1 MKSEDI
7 LKRLAPCGLDCGKCA
22 GYADGEISEHSL
34 KLQQLLGNFE
44 RYAAKFSRFLPVFEN
59 YPQFREML
67 QHFCQASC
75 AGCRNGSGA
84 NPNCGV
90 IACYRGKGVDFCFQ
104 CDEFPC
110 DKTGFDPDLRER
122 WIRMNTRMRE
132 VGIEEY
138 FRETR
143 DLPRYV

>member
-1 MKSEDI
+1 MNYDDI
-7 LKRLAPCGLDCGKCA
+7 LDRLAPCGLDCGKCA
-22 GYADGEISEHSL
+22 GYSNGEISEHSR
-34 KLQQLLGNFE
+34 KLLQLLGNFD

-75 AGCRNGSGA
+75 VGCRNGSGA

-90 IACYRGKGVDFCFQ
+90 IPCYRAKDVDFCFQ

-110 DKTGFDPDLRER
+110 DKTGFDPDLWER
-122 WIRMNTRMRE
+122 WIRMNTRIKE
-132 VGIEEY
+132 IGVEEY
-138 FRETR
+138 FKETR
-143 DLPRYV
+143 ELPRYI